1 MRPGRLLAIALVCV
15 VAACT
20 GGSDDDDQPAAP
32 TPARDRDVAEAASL
46 RLLDVGDTWQPI
58 DFEAVGA
65 PPTMETLAEC
75 LGATPTPTAQVVRG
89 YRFGAGINEVAVSQV
104 QMLPDVAA
112 AQAAIAPAVD
122 PAFVPCVTDKVKGL
136 LSRSIGE
143 GLSVGE
149 VTGRADAVSP
159 SGANG
164 VGVDLH
170 ARVLSAT
177 SERPLYPAV
186 AFVQKGRAIAIITLL
201 SNNQAVADRR
211 RALSAAVAGRLPTE

>member
-1 MRPGRLLAIALVCV
+1 MRRRRLIAVALVCV
-15 VAACT
+15 VAACS
-20 GGSDDDDQPAAP
+20 GGSDDDDEPAGP

-58 DFEAVGA
+58 DFDALGA

-75 LGATPTPTAQVVRG
+75 LGDTSSPTAEVVRG

-104 QMLPDVAA
+104 RILGDVAA
-112 AQAAIAPAVD
+112 AQAEIAPTVD

-149 VTGRADAVSP
+149 VTGRPDTVAP

-170 ARVLSAT
+170 ARVHSAT
-177 SERPLYPAV
+177 SERPLYPSV
-186 AFVQKGRAIAIITLL
+186 AFVQKGRAVAIITLL
-201 SNNQAVADRR
+201 SNNSSVADRR